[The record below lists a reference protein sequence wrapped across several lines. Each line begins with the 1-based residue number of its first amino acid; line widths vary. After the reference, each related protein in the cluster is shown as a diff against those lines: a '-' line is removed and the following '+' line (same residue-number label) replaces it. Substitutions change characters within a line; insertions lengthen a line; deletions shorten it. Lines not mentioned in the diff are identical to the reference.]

1 VIVPLSLRWS
11 FHRCTRVG
19 TNVHLSMVAYEIS
32 VADIENAT
40 DENGVVTKS
49 NARHFLQER

>member
-1 VIVPLSLRWS
+1 MIVPLSLRWS